1 MQMLMCCKR
10 LATILIASTMHT
22 YSPEVDFTSKL
33 RLALLNAWKVVYHG
47 DAVVESVWTTTAY
60 SSDMRLKEH
69 TGQG

>member
-1 MQMLMCCKR
+1 M
-10 LATILIASTMHT
+10 
-22 YSPEVDFTSKL
+22 DFTSKL

-47 DAVVESVWTTTAY
+47 DAVVKSVWTTTVY